1 MSSEKD
7 IQDNMFTPES
17 GQRVVF
23 QKNGVHIGCKIF
35 SSDGSKNM
43 QMGFYPHGGYKITAT
58 IKELLNSLV
67 QCSETENGEL
77 WIPDPI
83 LQQEGTIDI
92 DVGTELNETN
102 AEILGNILCGEK
114 RECEFMESISGNN
127 PNRIVCKTKYKYSL
141 LGTNCRSFL
150 ASLFGPKE
158 SNVILTKL
166 EQHFSS
172 VEIPVKSKRNYK
184 ELKL

>member
-58 IKELLNSLV
+58 IKEVLNSLV

-83 LQQEGTIDI
+83 LQQKGTIDI
-92 DVGTELNETN
+92 DVGTILNETN
-102 AEILGNILCGEK
+102 ANILRNILCDTNS
-114 RECEFMESISGNN
+114 ECDFMESSSGNN
-127 PNRIVCKTKYKYSL
+127 PNRIVCKTAYKYSL

-166 EQHFSS
+166 EQYFFS